1 MVNDFVHNP
10 QFKFHNSQFFRK
22 EIMLSN
28 ILNIWR
34 KELMD
39 TVRDR
44 RALIQSLLVP
54 LFLGILYAII
64 NPVLGSIGEAKA
76 EEPLTIPT
84 QGLAYVDEELV
95 TIMADLDITLVAFA
109 GDLATAVSSGDEA
122 AGLIIPEGFSEDIA
136 AERPLEIT
144 LLTNPTSG
152 GVFGGGVSASRLNN
166 GFLIYNQAVAA
177 RRLAQHQLEPRLIS
191 PVILNMENLSTPEQR
206 AGQAASLFLPMLV
219 AIMAVQGGVFVAID
233 VTAGEKE
240 RHTFE
245 ALLVTPATDT
255 EIFLGKLLAV
265 FVTSFIPVILTL
277 TGFWA
282 AGNLLPESMTDGAF
296 LPFSVILQAI
306 LLTIPL
312 VLAANVI
319 LMIISVRTKAFKD
332 AQSATTP
339 LIFGVLIAA
348 MFAAF
353 APPTETMFFLIPF
366 YGTAAVVGQLAV
378 AGTASAVVVIS
389 SIVGNLLMAA
399 LGTIAALR
407 LFNRERLLY
416 SM

>member
-1 MVNDFVHNP
+1 
-10 QFKFHNSQFFRK
+10 
-22 EIMLSN
+22 MLSN
-28 ILNIWR
+28 IVNIWR

-54 LFLGILYAII
+54 LLLGIMYAVI
-64 NPVLGSIGEAKA
+64 NPILGSIGEAKA
-76 EEPLTIPT
+76 EEALTIPV
-84 QGLAYVDEELV
+84 QGLEYVDDELI
-95 TIMADLDITLVAFA
+95 TIMTNLDITLVNFE
-109 GDLATAVSSGDEA
+109 GDLAAAVTSGDEP
-122 AGLIIPEGFSEDIA
+122 AGLIIPEGFSQDIA
-136 AERPLEIT
+136 AERPLEMT

-152 GVFGGGVSASRLNN
+152 GIFGGGVSASRLNTA
-166 GFLIYNQAVAA
+166 FLIYNQSVAA
-177 RRLAQHQLEPRLIS
+177 RRLAQHQLDPRLIS
-191 PVILNMENLSTPEQR
+191 PVILNTENLSTPEQR
-206 AGQAASLFLPMLV
+206 AGQAASIFLPMLV
-219 AIMAVQGGVFVAID
+219 AIMAVQGGVFIAID

-240 RHTFE
+240 RNTLE
-245 ALLVTPATDT
+245 ALLVTPASNL
-255 EIFLGKLLAV
+255 EIYLGKLLAV
-265 FVTSFIPVILTL
+265 FVMSFVPVILTL

-282 AGNLLPESMTDGAF
+282 ASNFLPESMTDGAF

-319 LMIISVRTKAFKD
+319 LMIISIRTKAFKD
-332 AQSATTP
+332 AQAATTP
-339 LIFGVLIAA
+339 LIFGVLIAS

-353 APPTETMFFLIPF
+353 APPTRMIFFLIPF

-378 AGTASAVVVIS
+378 AGTVSAALVIIS
-389 SIVGNLLMAA
+389 TVGNLIAA
-399 LGTIAALR
+399 TFGTIAALR

>member
-1 MVNDFVHNP
+1 
-10 QFKFHNSQFFRK
+10 
-22 EIMLSN
+22 MLSN
-28 ILNIWR
+28 IINIWR

-54 LFLGILYAII
+54 LFLGLMYAVI
-64 NPVLGSIGEAKA
+64 NPILGSIGEAKA
-76 EEPLTIPT
+76 EEPLTVPT
-84 QGLAYVDEELV
+84 QGLAYVDDELV
-95 TIMADLDITLVAFA
+95 TIMGDMGITLVAFE
-109 GDLATAVSSGDEA
+109 GDLATAVTSGDEA
-122 AGLIIPEGFSEDIA
+122 AGLIIPPGFSDKIL
-136 AERPLEIT
+136 AEEPLEMT

-152 GVFGGGVSASRLNN
+152 GIFGGGISVSRLNAA
-166 GFLIYNQAVAA
+166 FLVYNQSIAA
-177 RRLAQHQLEPRLIS
+177 RRLAERQLDPRLIA
-191 PVILNMENLSTPEQR
+191 PVVLNTENLSTPAQR
-206 AGQAASLFLPMLV
+206 AGQAASIFLPMLV
-219 AIMAVQGGVFVAID
+219 AIMAVQGGLFIAID

-240 RHTFE
+240 RNTFE
-245 ALLVTPATDT
+245 ALLVTPASNV

-265 FVTSFIPVILTL
+265 FVMSFVPVILTL

-282 AGNLLPESMTDGAF
+282 ASNLLPESMTDGAF
-296 LPFSVILQAI
+296 LPLAVIVQTI

-332 AQSATTP
+332 AQGATTP
-339 LIFGVLIAA
+339 LIFVVLIAS

-353 APPTETMFFLIPF
+353 APPTDTIFFLIPF

-378 AGTASAVVVIS
+378 AGTVSAVLVLVS
-389 SIVGNLLMAA
+389 LVGNLATA
-399 LGTIAALR
+399 VIGTGIALR

>member
-1 MVNDFVHNP
+1 
-10 QFKFHNSQFFRK
+10 
-22 EIMLSN
+22 MLNN
-28 ILNIWR
+28 IVNIWR

-54 LFLGILYAII
+54 LFLGIMYAVI
-64 NPVLGSIGEAKA
+64 NPILGSIGEAKA
-76 EEPLTIPT
+76 EEPLTIPV
-84 QGLAYVDEELV
+84 QGLPHVDDALV
-95 TIMADLDITLVAFA
+95 TIMADLDITLVAFE
-109 GDLATAVSSGDEA
+109 GDLAAAVTSGEEG
-122 AGLIIPEGFSEDIA
+122 AGLIIPEGFRQDIA
-136 AERPLEIT
+136 AERPLAIT

-152 GVFGGGVSASRLNN
+152 GIFGGGVSASRINAA
-166 GFLIYNQAVAA
+166 FLIYNQAVAA
-177 RRLAQHQLEPRLIS
+177 TRLDQRQLDPRLIA
-191 PVILNMENLSTPEQR
+191 PVRLMAQDLSTPAQR
-206 AGQAASLFLPMLV
+206 AGQIASVFLPMLV
-219 AIMAVQGGVFVAID
+219 AIMAVQGGLFVAID

-240 RHTFE
+240 RNTFE

-255 EIFLGKLLAV
+255 EIYLGKLLAV

-282 AGNLLPESMTDGAF
+282 ASNLLPKSMTEGAF
-296 LPFSVILQAI
+296 LPYSIILQAI

-312 VLAANVI
+312 VLASNVM
-319 LMIISVRTKAFKD
+319 LMIISIRTKAFKD

-339 LIFGVLIAA
+339 LIFAVLITS

-353 APPTETMFFLIPF
+353 APPTQTTFFLIPF

-378 AGTASAVVVIS
+378 AGTATAVPVVA
-389 SIVGNLLMAA
+389 SIIGNLLMATF
-399 LGTIAALR
+399 GTIAALR